1 MKKKQ
6 LIEIVNSALTETLCK
21 GCGEELSPY
30 SYENGGSC
38 YECREKAAKEIILII
53 KENKNE

>member
-6 LIEIVNSALTETLCK
+6 LIEIVNSALTERLCA
-21 GCGEELSPY
+21 GCAEELSPY
-30 SYENGGSC
+30 SYENNGSC
-38 YECREKAAKEIILII
+38 YKCREKAAKEIILII